1 MSRQPFL
8 FCAGADCHERMPLPV
23 PSPEKTSTDPPQWPT
38 GAWSA
43 TVLHLGCGHLSVY
56 TAREL
61 RWQSLA
67 RKLAPNRS
75 GHERPAIAHEWRR
88 VRLPCADP
96 HCIVQTTVF
105 AYLSSASS
113 TQKLVSTIFEQPRV
127 WRCPAGHLVSRGKAQ
142 QEEAFSLE

>member
-23 PSPEKTSTDPPQWPT
+23 PSPAKTSSDRPLWPT

-43 TVLHLGCGHLSVY
+43 TVLHLDCGHLSVY
-56 TAREL
+56 TKQEL

-67 RKLAPNRS
+67 RKLALDRS
-75 GHERPAIAHEWRR
+75 GDDHEWRR

-96 HCIVQTTVF
+96 HCTVQTTVF

-113 TQKLVSTIFEQPRV
+113 AQKLVSTIFEQPRV
-127 WRCPAGHLVSRGKAQ
+127 WRCPAGHLVNRGEAQ

>member
-113 TQKLVSTIFEQPRV
+113 AQKLEHFPSY
-127 WRCPAGHLVSRGKAQ
+127 CKAPGQ
-142 QEEAFSLE
+142 SLNQAWALLEVICFSASVMA